1 MTDVTQVVAELTAK
15 VAVLDQKLDTIA
27 QRTDESSRSNSKL
40 VEELHNLTGA
50 IREMVVKQDH
60 ARDSADRMWRQHED
74 LSLRVRSLES
84 VQAANAPVIA
94 GVRDLNKK
102 IVGMVMAAL
111 LAAVIAP
118 FATVTYVIKQL
129 PEQAVTRNESST
141 QTPRNT
147 EQQPRQY

>member
-1 MTDVTQVVAELTAK
+1 MTDIAELAAK

-27 QRTDESSRSNSKL
+27 QRTEESSRNNSKL

-84 VQAANAPVIA
+84 IQAANAPVIA

-129 PEQAVTRNESST
+129 PEQAVTRNENSA
-141 QTPRNT
+141 QTTGNT
-147 EQQPRQY
+147 EQQPRQH

>member
-1 MTDVTQVVAELTAK
+1 MTDITELAAK
-15 VAVLDQKLDTIA
+15 VALLDQKLDTIA
-27 QRTDESSRSNSKL
+27 QRTEESSRNNSKL
-40 VEELHNLTGA
+40 VEELHSLTGA

-129 PEQAVTRNESST
+129 PEQAVSRNEEA
-141 QTPRNT
+141 TPRNT
-147 EQQPRQY
+147 EQQPRQH